1 MMICCPN
8 RERGFSLH
16 EVLTTLL
23 ITGVLL
29 TVALP
34 AWQAYGFRI
43 ERAAA
48 LTELQQAALCQA
60 KRSVWAPVTR
70 NVPDPTCLPRTSSAY
85 RYLAVPTVE
94 PGEAGYEWRAEPL
107 GRQRADKCGT
117 LVLDHRGR
125 RSVLGT
131 AEQALRCWQ
140 GRQGH

>member
-1 MMICCPN
+1 M
-8 RERGFSLH
+8 H

-60 KRSVWAPVTR
+60 KRSVWAPV
-70 NVPDPTCLPRTSSAY
+70 SSA
-85 RYLAVPTVE
+85 E
-94 PGEAGYEWRAEPL
+94 PWH
-107 GRQRADKCGT
+107 
-117 LVLDHRGR
+117 VWLDHPELVDAVVIVVSEETGMIAVVVGGKITRDLEVTTLKKVLNRLLEPRRLRGKK
-125 RSVLGT
+125 T
-131 AEQALRCWQ
+131 
-140 GRQGH
+140 